1 MSARLRTSV
10 LALVA
15 CVVAPSTSRAEE
27 LPFVRLEVFYAPG
40 IELVCP
46 DEETIKNAVSARL
59 GYEPFDAAA
68 PRRLTARVSRVGTDL
83 VGEVRLTDDA
93 GSLLGE
99 RRLDGGGA
107 DCMELSRA
115 LELAISIAID
125 PRAMLRPSPSFL
137 LPDEEG
143 PPPPPKER
151 GRQMPVDTTPPPPG
165 LVTVQPVE
173 VVRVWNV
180 DGPLLEGPP
189 PPDDY
194 GARLIALGEARAI
207 ENSATA
213 DDNAAR
219 APAETAFRSL
229 AGTKSDGSFARVT
242 VSFGGLGAL
251 GTTPTPTLGNT
262 LGFGLSFRY
271 VGFLAEFQA
280 NLPSLGGV
288 SSSADDQVFAD
299 LRMLTFSVCGA
310 YDWFFACG
318 GASHGFHVFGGQS
331 GTLYNIGGV
340 TFGQAEQV
348 RPYLGLQGRLGVDVP
363 ILWFLEGLAD
373 HVRLRFHGDV
383 NAHALQWHLRRP
395 PSEASNKAGETLWLV
410 PPVGF
415 TAGAQLVVGF
425 P

>member
-1 MSARLRTSV
+1 MRTRLTS
-10 LALVA
+10 LALCVA
-15 CVVAPSTSRAEE
+15 AIASSSSHADD
-27 LPFVRLEVFYAPG
+27 LPVVRLEVTYAPG
-40 IELVCP
+40 VELVCP

-68 PRRLTARVSRVGTDL
+68 PRRLTAHVSRTGTDL

-99 RRLDGGGA
+99 RRIDGGGA

-125 PRAMLRPSPSFL
+125 PRAMLRPSPTFL

-180 DGPLLEGPP
+180 DAPLLEGPP

-194 GARLIALGEARAI
+194 SARLIALGEQRAQ
-207 ENSATA
+207 E
-213 DDNAAR
+213 NAALR
-219 APAETAFRSL
+219 TDDDALAQQEPEFRSL
-229 AGTKSDGSFARVT
+229 TGTKSDGPMARFT
-242 VSFGGLGAL
+242 LWLGGSGAI

-262 LGFGLSFRY
+262 IGVGVAFRY
-271 VGFLAEFQA
+271 VGLQLEYQR
-280 NLPSLGGV
+280 NLPSSGGV
-288 SSSADDQVFAD
+288 SSLSDDQVFSD
-299 LRMLTFSVCGA
+299 LRMLTLSLCGA

-318 GASHGFHVFGGQS
+318 GGSAGLQLFGLQS
-331 GTLYNIGGV
+331 GTVIDVMGV
-340 TFGQAEQV
+340 TFGYPEQF
-348 RPYLGLQGRLGVDVP
+348 RPYLGLQGRLGLDVP
-363 ILWFLEGLAD
+363 ILWFLEGWRD
-373 HVRLRFHGDV
+373 HVRVRLHGDV
-383 NAHALQWHLRRP
+383 NAHAFQWHIRRWP
-395 PSEASNKAGETLWLV
+395 DGTEKAGDTLWVV
-410 PPVGF
+410 PPVSF